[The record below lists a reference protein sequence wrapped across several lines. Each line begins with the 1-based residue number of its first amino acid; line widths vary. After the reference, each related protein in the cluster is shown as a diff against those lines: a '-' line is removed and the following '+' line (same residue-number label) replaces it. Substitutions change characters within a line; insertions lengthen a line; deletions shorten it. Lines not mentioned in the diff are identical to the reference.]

1 MQLNGDR
8 GIGTRKD
15 GHFGSGEHYARVERE
30 RIEGEPLID
39 AILRTAYE
47 DFYRAYGS
55 HSLAAAALGTIR
67 QTVARHL
74 DHANQARLN
83 TEIGRSDLNK
93 RWGWSKR
100 RRSAHID
107 MKWTKSQASEGA

>member
-1 MQLNGDR
+1 MSGDR
-8 GIGTRKD
+8 GVGTRKD

-30 RIEGEPLID
+30 RIPGEPLID

-55 HSLAAAALGTIR
+55 QNLAAAALGTIR

-74 DHANQARLN
+74 DHARQVRLN
-83 TEIGRSDLNK
+83 AEIGRSDLNK

-100 RRSAHID
+100 RRSAHVE
-107 MKWTKSQASEGA
+107 TTPGVLSAVEG